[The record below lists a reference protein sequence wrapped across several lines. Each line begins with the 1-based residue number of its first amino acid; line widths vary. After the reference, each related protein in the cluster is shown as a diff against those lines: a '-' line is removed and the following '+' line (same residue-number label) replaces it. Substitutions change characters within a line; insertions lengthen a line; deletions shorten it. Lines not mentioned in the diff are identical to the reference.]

1 MRLRIKPKIELNKRL
16 ENYLTMASIHKGH
29 SKLKKSLVSKKD
41 AFLHVIAQK
50 EEREVYIFFLTLGFC
65 MEH

>member
-41 AFLHVIAQK
+41 AFLHVMNSTG
-50 EEREVYIFFLTLGFC
+50 RTGGLYIFLNLRF
-65 MEH
+65 